1 MNFIYNTKDILA
13 LINTKEGFNPYKYY
27 INPTKRKIT
36 HQNSKIS
43 LINIQKKKE
52 KDNKQPL
59 QKKKR
64 KMRKSSQTPPN
75 SNIALSSMLL

>member
-36 HQNSKIS
+36 HQSSKIS
-43 LINIQKKKE
+43 LINIQEKKK
-52 KDNKQPL
+52 KINNH
-59 QKKKR
+59 KKKN
-64 KMRKSSQTPPN
+64 KK
-75 SNIALSSMLL
+75 